1 MAWGPRKSAHEWK
14 EHRNSKRFPSLGRK
28 EKNNKTLM
36 DYISSVMSAE
46 ELRSGPR
53 NFALSPGACFSSV
66 QVEWASP
73 VMGHLL
79 SFHIPSCI
87 KMTNFT
93 YRWGHRYGNL
103 SNSANWVSADE
114 SIYCGEKER
123 NTEDFASWLCY
134 STSRMA
140 HPAPNHRLCCYTFCL
155 STPLKGARE
164 MLK

>member
-1 MAWGPRKSAHEWK
+1 MGAGEESTWMN
-14 EHRNSKRFPSLGRK
+14 EHRNSKRFQSLGRK

-46 ELRSGPR
+46 ELGSGPR

-87 KMTNFT
+87 KMTNLT

-134 STSRMA
+134 STLRMA
-140 HPAPNHRLCCYTFCL
+140 HPAPGHRLCSYTFCL
-155 STPLKGARE
+155 ITPLKGARE